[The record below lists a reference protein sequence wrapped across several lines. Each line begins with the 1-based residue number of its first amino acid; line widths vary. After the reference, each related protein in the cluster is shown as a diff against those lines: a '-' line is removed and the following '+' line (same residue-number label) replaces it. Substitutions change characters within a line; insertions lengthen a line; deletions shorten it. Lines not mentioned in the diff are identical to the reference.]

1 MGGRCKGV
9 DATEATEATDAT
21 DATEAGCRMAPG
33 PTAREID

>member
-9 DATEATEATDAT
+9 DATEATDAT

>member
-9 DATEATEATDAT
+9 DATKATEATDAT